1 MVQHHENTIAELE
14 KALEH
19 IGRMEA
25 QRKLGHDYQE
35 KPKPQ
40 ALKA

>member
-1 MVQHHENTIAELE
+1 MAQHHEQTIAELE

-25 QRKLGHDYQE
+25 QRQLGQE
-35 KPKPQ
+35 HREQPKPQ